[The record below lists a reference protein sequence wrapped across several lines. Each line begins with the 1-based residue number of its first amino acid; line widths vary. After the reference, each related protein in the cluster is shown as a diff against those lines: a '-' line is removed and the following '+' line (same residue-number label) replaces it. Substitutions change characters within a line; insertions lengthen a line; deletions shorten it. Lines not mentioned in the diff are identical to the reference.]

1 MNSVLKQLFSL
12 ILPISVLILIPLTI
26 ENNFSI
32 GFTFYSIIGFFL
44 VCIGLY
50 ILILTISTFIRIGKG
65 TLAPWSPTIKL
76 IIKGMYG
83 YVRNPMIMGV
93 LCVLIGE
100 SLALLS
106 LSISIWAIIFFFI
119 NNVWFVAYEEP
130 NLEKKFGDEYILY
143 KKNVRRWVPKLKPY
157 APQIELK

>member
-12 ILPISVLILIPLTI
+12 ILPITVLILIPLTI

-32 GFTFYSIIGFFL
+32 GFTFISIIGFFL

-65 TLAPWSPTIKL
+65 TLAPWSPTRKL
-76 IIKGMYG
+76 IIGGMYG

-130 NLEKKFGDEYILY
+130 NLEKKFGDEYIMY

-157 APQIELK
+157 TPQIE